1 MGYKL
6 IRVNG
11 LKKVFH
17 QDGGELLVLDNLSFD
32 VEEES
37 FTTLLGPSGCGKS
50 TLLNMLTGLEDLSAG
65 TIDISSTGGK
75 KVKMSYVF
83 QTARLLPWKNVI
95 DNITFVHG
103 MKKSKEEGKEVA
115 MQYLKLVG
123 LEEFA
128 HHYPHQLSGG
138 MQQRVGIARA
148 LSVEPGVLLMDEP
161 FSHLDEITA
170 KRMRAD
176 LVDIWQKTKVTIFFI
191 THDLSE
197 AALLSDRII
206 FMTQKPAQIYKD
218 FTIDLPRPRSEE
230 DQRFF
235 ELQTKLSREF
245 HLMQESYER
254 TEDRL
259 QTS

>member
-103 MKKSKEEGKEVA
+103 MKKSKEESKEVA

-123 LEEFA
+123 LEEFS